1 MGRLGRRR
9 SSVIDQALA
18 AYAHFLS
25 IFALLAL
32 LVAEAAVYR
41 QHLVPRTL
49 DLLRRLDLLY
59 LLAAIAVLLTGLL
72 RVFFFAKGAAF
83 YAANPV
89 FWAKMALVL
98 AVGLISVPPTIH
110 YIRSAK
116 RMSGG
121 ELVIEDRLYR
131 RIRWCLTAQLVLFAL
146 IPLAATLMARGIG
159 L

>member
-1 MGRLGRRR
+1 MTGE
-9 SSVIDQALA
+9 ALA

-32 LVAEAAVYR
+32 LAAEAALYR
-41 QHLVPRTL
+41 RSLAEPTL
-49 DLLRRLDLLY
+49 TLLRRLDALY
-59 LLAAIAVLLTGLL
+59 LVAAIAVLATGSL

-89 FWAKMALVL
+89 FWVKMALFL
-98 AVGLISVPPTIH
+98 ALGLLSLPPTLH

-121 ELVIEDRLYR
+121 TVVIDDRSYR
-131 RIRWCLTAQLVLFAL
+131 RIRGCLTAQLLVFAL

-159 L
+159 M